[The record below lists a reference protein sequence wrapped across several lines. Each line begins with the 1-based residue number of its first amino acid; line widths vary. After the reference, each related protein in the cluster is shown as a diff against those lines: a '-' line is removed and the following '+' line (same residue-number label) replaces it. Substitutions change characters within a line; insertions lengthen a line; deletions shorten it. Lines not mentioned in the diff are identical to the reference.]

1 MSNEKYLNNINM
13 NDNEDIEM
21 AQDTDTIMKSHTSL
35 EGFLKQNK
43 LVDAKVKY
51 VASKSF
57 VDENGKPIEWIIK
70 PLKSRDGSKIRKA
83 CTKQIGNKTVTDDLT
98 FNVMIATKCTVFP
111 DLNNAMLQDSYG
123 VKGADK
129 LILELLDKDG
139 EFNMYCKKILDIS
152 GYNKTDADLIEEA
165 KN

>member
-1 MSNEKYLNNINM
+1 MNNEKYLNM
-13 NDNEDIEM
+13 NDNEDIEIESV
-21 AQDTDTIMKSHTSL
+21 QDTDVAMKSHTSL

-43 LVDAKVKY
+43 LVDDKVKY

-70 PLKSRDGSKIRKA
+70 PLKSRDGAKIRKV

-98 FNVMIATKCTVFP
+98 FNVMVATKCTVFP